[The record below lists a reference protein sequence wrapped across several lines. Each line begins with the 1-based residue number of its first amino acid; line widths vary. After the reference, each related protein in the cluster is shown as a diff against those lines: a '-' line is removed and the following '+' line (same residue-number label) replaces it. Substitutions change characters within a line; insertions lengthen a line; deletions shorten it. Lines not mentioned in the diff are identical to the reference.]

1 MKSKLKVGDFIVID
15 DMSGEARYYGKEGKV
30 THIDDIGQV
39 HGTWGG
45 CALIPELDK
54 FHIKG

>member
-1 MKSKLKVGDFIVID
+1 MESKLKVGDIIVID
-15 DMSGEARYYGKEGKV
+15 DMYGEVRYTGKEGKV

-45 CALIPELDK
+45 CALIPDLD
-54 FHIKG
+54 